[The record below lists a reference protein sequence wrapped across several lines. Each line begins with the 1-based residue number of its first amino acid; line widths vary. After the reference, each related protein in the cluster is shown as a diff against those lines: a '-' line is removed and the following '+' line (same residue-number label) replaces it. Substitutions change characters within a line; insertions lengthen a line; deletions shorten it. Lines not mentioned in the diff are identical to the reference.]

1 MQTFLPYS
9 SFIESVRC
17 LDRQRLGK
25 QRVEALQILN
35 ALNGKSKGWTNH
47 PATKMWRG
55 YEEALCL
62 YKDLCI
68 QEWMQRGYKN
78 TMSFK
83 KRDALYWQEIGAEGS
98 FLLPPWIGQE
108 NFHASHRSN
117 LLRKNPDHYGQF
129 GWDEPHDLP
138 YVWPDKKP

>member
-1 MQTFLPYS
+1 LSALERKARAIEFMRLGFPFFIARCRRSAVTIIHAPHSRHTGREIRLLRDDSKMQTFLPYS

-47 PATKMWRG
+47 PATKMWCG

-68 QEWMQRGYKN
+68 
-78 TMSFK
+78 
-83 KRDALYWQEIGAEGS
+83 
-98 FLLPPWIGQE
+98 
-108 NFHASHRSN
+108 
-117 LLRKNPDHYGQF
+117 
-129 GWDEPHDLP
+129 
-138 YVWPDKKP
+138 

>member
-47 PATKMWRG
+47 PATKIWRG

-83 KRDALYWQEIGAEGS
+83 KRDALYWQEIGVEGS

-129 GWDEPHDLP
+129 GWDEPRDLP
-138 YVWPDKKP
+138 YVWPEKKP